1 MPSLSTIEPDEPAA
15 SAAPLRRHLL
25 TRLAIGLP
33 LLAVAALGFTLT
45 SLHGRESRDFE
56 RRATRAPGTV
66 TDLMKEEASFIPHIE
81 VSFQAGARVIVT
93 RAAVAD
99 RGAYHL
105 GQVVTVL
112 YDPSEPSHIVLDTDR
127 YNAETPFLFWAAV
140 AVGGLLPIVFG
151 WWWVRRIR
159 RLAERP
165 GTAFAV
171 RATVADLRPRRWNR
185 RRRWVVLHA
194 LDAHLPPPAETGG
207 GPSANGPLPVHP
219 IGSYPLMTG
228 VVVDRGVG
236 LPTEAKGSLRPGGLV
251 VARVGDEI
259 AWPRR
264 RLRG

>member
-1 MPSLSTIEPDEPAA
+1 
-15 SAAPLRRHLL
+15 
-25 TRLAIGLP
+25 
-33 LLAVAALGFTLT
+33 VAALGFTLT

-56 RRATRAPGTV
+56 RRAARAPGAV
-66 TDLMKEEASFIPHIE
+66 TDLMKDEASFIPHIE
-81 VSFQAGARVIVT
+81 VWFQAGAQVIVT

-99 RGAYHL
+99 RGAYHV

-112 YDPSEPSHIVLDTDR
+112 YDPAEPTHIVLDTDR

-151 WWWVRRIR
+151 WSWVRRIR

-171 RATVADLRPRRWNR
+171 RATVADLRPRKWNR

-194 LDAHLPPPAETGG
+194 LDAHLPPPPAGAASDLPASSSG
-207 GPSANGPLPVHP
+207 RSPVHP

-228 VVVDRGVG
+228 VVLDRGIG